1 MRVFLD
7 LMWFFKMHKG
17 RYAAGISLLLC
28 VAILS
33 LIPPHAV
40 GVIMDAMR
48 RHTLTRGMILQWV
61 AILAVDT
68 VFIYAMRY
76 IWRVLLF
83 GSAMELAARLREKLY
98 EHFTR
103 MSPQFYHK
111 NRIGDLM
118 AHSTNDV
125 QAVEMTATDGI
136 LTLVDS
142 ISTGIVVITT
152 MATTL
157 SWKLTLITLIPMP
170 IMAFA
175 TSRYGRMMHT
185 RFHIAQEAFA
195 EITEYT
201 QETIAGIRV
210 IKAFGQEDVE
220 RKRFAERSLD
230 VVKKNIRVARIDA
243 LFDPTIS
250 LVVGCSYL
258 LSVGFGALFVVHRQL
273 TIGELTTFTLYLG
286 QLIWP
291 MLAFGWLFNIVER
304 GRASDDRIKTLL
316 STPEDIRDAEITL
329 DGRPTGEIAFA
340 LDEFTYP
347 DAEKPVLKNIHF
359 SIKQGQTLG
368 IVGRTGSGKTTL
380 FKLLLREFDVTQGE
394 IFVGGQ
400 PIDAWTL
407 SALRGAIAYVPQ
419 DHFLFSASIAQNIA
433 FARASAPLEEIQGV
447 ARQAAIHEDIL
458 RFPDGYATVVGER
471 GVTLSGGQKQ
481 RVSIARALLMDAEIL
496 ILDDSLS
503 AVDATTEAS
512 ILHALRQKPKTA
524 TTLIATHRL
533 SSVEHADLI
542 LVLEDG
548 EIVER
553 GAHMDLLAQNGVYA
567 AMYERQQLENIV
579 EHGGVSA

>member
-17 RYAAGISLLLC
+17 RYATGITLLLC

-48 RHTLTRGMILQWV
+48 HHTLTRGMILQWV
-61 AILAVDT
+61 AILALDT

-98 EHFTR
+98 DHFTR

-157 SWKLTLITLIPMP
+157 SWKLTLIALIPMP

-185 RFHIAQEAFA
+185 RFHTAQEAFA

-220 RKRFAERSLD
+220 RERFAQRSLD

-258 LSVGFGALFVVHRQL
+258 LSVGFGAVFVVHRQL

-304 GRASDDRIKTLL
+304 GRASNDRINTLL
-316 STPEDIRDAEITL
+316 STPQDICDAEVTL
-329 DGRPTGEIAFA
+329 EGHPTGEIAFA

-347 DAEKPVLKNIHF
+347 DKEKPTLKNVHF

-380 FKLLLREFDVTQGE
+380 FKLLLREFDVAPGG

-433 FARASAPLEEIQGV
+433 FARAAAPLEEIQGV

-458 RFPDGYATVVGER
+458 RFPEGYATVVGER

-481 RVSIARALLMDAEIL
+481 RVSIARALLLDAEIL

-512 ILHALRQKPKTA
+512 ILQALRQKPKTA

-553 GAHMDLLAQNGVYA
+553 GTHMDLLAQNGVYA
-567 AMYERQQLENIV
+567 AMYELQQLESIV